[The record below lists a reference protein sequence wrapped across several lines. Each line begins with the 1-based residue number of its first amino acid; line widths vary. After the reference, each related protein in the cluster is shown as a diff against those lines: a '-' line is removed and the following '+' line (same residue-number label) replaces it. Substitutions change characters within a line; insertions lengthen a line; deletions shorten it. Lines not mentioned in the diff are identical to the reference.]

1 MTHPL
6 KNPLAIIL
14 CALVV
19 SACAQTEQ
27 QPRIGMSNP
36 ASAHCAKMGGTL
48 QIKDTP
54 RGQVGICVL
63 PDGSQVEEW
72 ELFRRDN
79 PLSPKK

>member
-1 MTHPL
+1 MIL
-6 KNPLAIIL
+6 SLNPLAITL
-14 CALVV
+14 CALAV
-19 SACAQTEQ
+19 SACAQTEP
-27 QPRIGMSNP
+27 QPRIGMPNP
-36 ASAHCAKMGGTL
+36 ASAHCVKMGGTL

-54 RGQVGICVL
+54 KGQVGICVL